1 MLAAGDYFKFGFPM
15 AVAVTNLAWGLL
27 EFKNGYMAAGQYEIM
42 LDSIKWPLDYFIKCH
57 IDDDTFVGQV
67 TKFIYFIDLFILRAY
82 YKIIYT
88 LNKYIGFIIYNCR
101 LLFVHYNVPI

>member
-27 EFKNGYMAAGQYEIM
+27 EFKNGYMVAGQYEFM

-57 IDDDTFVGQV
+57 IDVDTFVGQV
-67 TKFIYFIDLFILRAY
+67 RYFDIFFQFSFIFSLRNH
-82 YKIIYT
+82 K
-88 LNKYIGFIIYNCR
+88 
-101 LLFVHYNVPI
+101 